1 VAARQIDLY
10 DKQRRLAWYL
20 IIPAVLVVVLVIG
33 YPLAQVVVYSF
44 LKYKLDGVTPASFV
58 GIDNYAFVLSDPD
71 WWRAVWNTL
80 IFTFFSVTL
89 ETILGLVVALVANA
103 KFKGRTFFRI
113 AILIPWAI
121 PTVVSSQIWKWMFND
136 VYGVVN
142 LLLTNFHIIPE
153 KIAWLAVPETA
164 IPVIIAVDVW
174 KTVPFMALLILAGLQ
189 TIPGVKE
196 AGAASLLAELGP
208 AMNVFGSADKLSSW
222 SGVAPGNNQSAGTKK
237 RAPALR
243 GNPWVRATLTEAAWS
258 ASRKKESEFRSE
270 YERLKPR
277 LQHKRAIVAVAH
289 SLAETVFE
297 VLRTGEPYTRPGS
310 TPMPETKTIFSR
322 GMFSSGIS
330 FCVCAS
336 TE

>member
-1 VAARQIDLY
+1 MAAKQIDLY
-10 DKQRRLAWYL
+10 DKQRRLAWFL

-33 YPLAQVVVYSF
+33 YPLAQVIVYSF
-44 LKYKLDGVTPASFV
+44 LKYKLDGVTPATFA
-58 GIDNYAFVLSDPD
+58 GIDNYLFVLSDPD

-80 IFTFFSVTL
+80 VFTFFSVTL

-103 KFKGRTFFRI
+103 NFKGRTFFRI

-189 TIPGVKE
+189 TIPSDMYEAGSIDGATGVKTFFYLTLPFIMPTLLVALIFRTLDALRVFDIFYIMVGG
-196 AGAASLLAELGP
+196 AGDMATMATYNRLQLIDFLDAG
-208 AMNVFGSADKLSSW
+208 VGSATSVIIL
-222 SGVAPGNNQSAGTKK
+222 
-237 RAPALR
+237 L
-243 GNPWVRATLTEAAWS
+243 
-258 ASRKKESEFRSE
+258 F
-270 YERLKPR
+270 
-277 LQHKRAIVAVAH
+277 IM
-289 SLAETVFE
+289 VFV
-297 VLRTGEPYTRPGS
+297 VLYTRVS
-310 TPMPETKTIFSR
+310 KT
-322 GMFSSGIS
+322 S
-330 FCVCAS
+330 FQ
-336 TE
+336 

>member
-1 VAARQIDLY
+1 MAARQIDLY

-189 TIPGVKE
+189 TIPGDMYE
-196 AGAASLLAELGP
+196 AGAIDGATGIKTFFYLTLPFIMPTLLVALIFRTLD
-208 AMNVFGSADKLSSW
+208 ALRVFDIFYIMVGGAGDMATMATYNRLQLIDFLDAGVGSATSVIIL
-222 SGVAPGNNQSAGTKK
+222 
-237 RAPALR
+237 
-243 GNPWVRATLTEAAWS
+243 
-258 ASRKKESEFRSE
+258 
-270 YERLKPR
+270 
-277 LQHKRAIVAVAH
+277 
-289 SLAETVFE
+289 VFIM
-297 VLRTGEPYTRPGS
+297 V
-310 TPMPETKTIFSR
+310 F
-322 GMFSSGIS
+322 
-330 FCVCAS
+330 V
-336 TE
+336 